1 MKRSEIKPITE
12 DYPIDVVIT
21 WVDGDDP
28 EWKQEK
34 LKFEHS
40 LAGDASP
47 SQSDSSDDCDERY
60 RDWDMLRYLFR
71 GIEKFMPWV
80 RTIHFVT
87 CGQIPVWMNVN
98 HPQLNLVNH
107 RDYMPADYLPS
118 YNSNAIEVNFHRI
131 PDLSEHFIYF
141 NDDMLI
147 TDNLNREDF
156 FIGGYPV
163 DMLALQPVVANPA
176 NEVMSHI
183 YLNNT
188 VVIARHFK
196 KSENMKAHPYNYFNM
211 SHPLKYSVSHHM

>member
-40 LAGDASP
+40 LAGDALP

-107 RDYMPADYLPS
+107 RD
-118 YNSNAIEVNFHRI
+118 
-131 PDLSEHFIYF
+131 
-141 NDDMLI
+141 
-147 TDNLNREDF
+147 
-156 FIGGYPV
+156 
-163 DMLALQPVVANPA
+163 
-176 NEVMSHI
+176 
-183 YLNNT
+183 
-188 VVIARHFK
+188 
-196 KSENMKAHPYNYFNM
+196 
-211 SHPLKYSVSHHM
+211 